1 MPIVSPM
8 GRGVIVELAP
18 DLQCSQGALCGG
30 GFLSY
35 LIPSMTGREQS
46 LRTVRNKGKCRTS
59 LLLPVLL
66 CEPGRAELRFFL
78 HRGKESK
85 WEEEKELA
93 LLLAFQSRNGLYLLL
108 FRTEQ
113 SLVPWDSKEQGK
125 GERGSTTSTALQ
137 DWESAQ
143 NWF

>member
-1 MPIVSPM
+1 M

-78 HRGKESK
+78 HRGKELMGGG
-85 WEEEKELA
+85 EGA
-93 LLLAFQSRNGLYLLL
+93 GL
-108 FRTEQ
+108 TPSISE
-113 SLVPWDSKEQGK
+113 
-125 GERGSTTSTALQ
+125 
-137 DWESAQ
+137 
-143 NWF
+143 

>member
-35 LIPSMTGREQS
+35 LMPSMTGRQQS
-46 LRTVRNKGKCRTS
+46 LGTVRNKGKCRTS

-66 CEPGRAELRFFL
+66 CELGRAELRFFL
-78 HRGKESK
+78 HRGKELMGEK
-85 WEEEKELA
+85 KELA
-93 LLLAFQSRNGLYLLL
+93 LLLAFQSRKGLYLSL
-108 FRTEQ
+108 FRTEH
-113 SLVPWDSKEQGK
+113 SLVPWHSDEQGK
-125 GERGSTTSTALQ
+125 GECGSTISTALQ